1 MGITGIFDGLYV
13 DQLFQKTEQGETVFY
28 PFGLMGR
35 GYLLPAEREGG
46 VRRCMRLL
54 MLVSLVIGTSLGL
67 LVLRIVESSGPLQPA
82 GWVIGGGIFGLLIGL
97 IVYFQARL
105 AIGLEPVDVRVQ
117 AGEWLRRG
125 RTARAAWTYW
135 ASVVGGVL
143 LLLLAAAGM
152 ALGFEDGDPWGV
164 VAGVILLLL
173 GVVLTWDG
181 AMGLI
186 ERSKGAA
193 PE

>member
-1 MGITGIFDGLYV
+1 MGITGIFDGLYL

-46 VRRCMRLL
+46 VRRSMRLL
-54 MLVSLVIGTSLGL
+54 MLVSLIIGTSLGL
-67 LVLRIVESSGPLQPA
+67 LVLRIVESSGPMLPA

-97 IVYFQARL
+97 IVYFQSRL
-105 AIGLEPVDVRVQ
+105 AIGLEPVDVRVP

-135 ASVVGGVL
+135 ASVAGGVF

-164 VAGVILLLL
+164 VAGAILLLL

-186 ERSKGAA
+186 ERSKGAM